1 MERKMTKILVIED
14 DKELL
19 KGLIDNLTLE
29 GYKVISAQD
38 GERGLELVKKEHP
51 DLIILDLMLPKLSG
65 EEVCRTLREENNL
78 TPIIMLT
85 ARGEESDKVKG
96 LRLGADD
103 YLTKPFSLLELFARI
118 EAILRRVKKE
128 KLKIEKYQFEDIVV
142 DFIHL
147 EVKKRGKQIKLSP
160 KEFFILKFL
169 IEHKGEVIRRETLLR
184 EIWGYDVF
192 PSTRTVDN
200 FIARLRKKIE
210 KDPEKPKHI
219 LTVHGIGYKFIP

>member
-1 MERKMTKILVIED
+1 MTKILVIED

-128 KLKIEKYQFEDIVV
+128 KVEIEKYQFEDIVV

>member
-1 MERKMTKILVIED
+1 MIKILVIED

-29 GYKVISAQD
+29 GYEVISAQD

-85 ARGEESDKVKG
+85 AKGEESDKVKG

-128 KLKIEKYQFEDIVV
+128 KVEIEKYQFEDIVV
-142 DFIHL
+142 DFTHL
-147 EVKKRGKQIKLSP
+147 EVRKRGKQIKLSP

-169 IEHKGEVIRRETLLR
+169 IEHEGEVIRRETLLR
-184 EIWGYDVF
+184 EVWGYNVF

-200 FIARLRKKIE
+200 FIVKLRKKLE
-210 KDPEKPKHI
+210 RDPENPKHI

>member
-1 MERKMTKILVIED
+1 MTKILVIED

>member
-1 MERKMTKILVIED
+1 MTKILVIED

-128 KLKIEKYQFEDIVV
+128 KVEIEKYQFEDIVV

-147 EVKKRGKQIKLSP
+147 EVKKRGEQIKLSP

>member
-29 GYKVISAQD
+29 GYEVIFAQN
-38 GERGLELVKKEHP
+38 GEEGLELVRKEHP

-65 EEVCRTLREENNL
+65 EEVCRILREENNF

-85 ARGEESDKVKG
+85 AKDGESDKVKG

-128 KLKIEKYQFEDIVV
+128 KVKIEKYQFGEIEV
-142 DFIHL
+142 DFVRL
-147 EVKKRGKQIKLSP
+147 EVRKKGRQIKLSA
-160 KEFFILKFL
+160 KEFSILRFL

-184 EIWGYDVF
+184 EVWGYNVF

-200 FIARLRKKIE
+200 FIVKLRKKLE
-210 KDPEKPKHI
+210 KDPENPKHI
-219 LTVHGIGYKFIP
+219 LTIHGIGYKFMP